1 MPKRRRG
8 SRTRLPAASVTGSPG
23 HSRFERLVE
32 RAIAGIPEPF
42 RAALDE
48 VAIVIDDEPTAEQ
61 RRENAL
67 GEDEQLYGL
76 YEGVPR
82 TEYGADWAAAPNRI
96 TLFRLILEEDFADPR
111 DLAEEVRLTV
121 IHELAHH
128 LGIDDDRLDELGV

>member
-8 SRTRLPAASVTGSPG
+8 SRTRLPPSRVPDPPAHT
-23 HSRFERLVE
+23 RFERLVE
-32 RAIAGIPEPF
+32 LAIAEIPEPF
-42 RAALDE
+42 RAALTE
-48 VAIVIDDEPTAEQ
+48 VAIVIDDEPTPDQ
-61 RRENAL
+61 RRENDLAD
-67 GEDEQLYGL
+67 GDQLYGL

-111 DLAEEVRLTV
+111 ELADEVRLTV